1 MPSLHFHAR
10 TQRDFEAF
18 RAEME
23 RALRDAADK
32 GLRHEWHGRTLRITA
47 PGAKGFIVF
56 DGGSIAA
63 QVQLGFPATL
73 VRDRI
78 ADEVRRILERVAEGP
93 VTVDEV

>member
-10 TQRDFEAF
+10 TQRDFETF
-18 RAEME
+18 RAEMD

-63 QVQLGFPATL
+63 QVHLGFPAAL

-78 ADEVRRILERVAEGP
+78 VDEVRQILDRVADGP
-93 VTVDEV
+93 VVVDEV

>member
-10 TQRDFEAF
+10 TQRSFEAF
-18 RAEME
+18 CSEME
-23 RALRDAADK
+23 RALREAADI
-32 GLRHEWHGRTLRITA
+32 GLHHEWHGRNLRITA

-56 DGGSIAA
+56 DGGAIAA
-63 QVQLGFPATL
+63 QVHLGFPATL

-78 ADEVRRILERVAEGP
+78 TDEVRRILARVADGP